1 MDSPC
6 AGLPAC
12 VMNFATSRKAYSLYP
27 RATFERRTSLICESD
42 DENKSS
48 LAHEKYRRRGW
59 NLRVQFPFKS
69 MVTNYQM
76 PAYSGDRSRR
86 EIGDKYC
93 WTIPIIGSEESA
105 GDDSTNPLVIDGW
118 GWDLSDILSSNAS
131 RDIRDYAGGWRE
143 RERFTYMKFRP
154 NK

>member
-48 LAHEKYRRRGW
+48 LAHEKYAE
-59 NLRVQFPFKS
+59 LS
-69 MVTNYQM
+69 
-76 PAYSGDRSRR
+76 
-86 EIGDKYC
+86 IC
-93 WTIPIIGSEESA
+93 IGSS
-105 GDDSTNPLVIDGW
+105 GSKFGFFGLNPSKVIYFGDSTYSVRIPLVSVIAV
-118 GWDLSDILSSNAS
+118 SMHARTNPILAKTLKWVM
-131 RDIRDYAGGWRE
+131 A
-143 RERFTYMKFRP
+143 P
-154 NK
+154 NP